1 MAKSKYEYIDIYL
14 LKDEEGNTK
23 GITFTEDYALELA
36 NAVGWE
42 IQEKTVEARW
52 FDEIL
57 EDIFAHGRYIIEL

>member
-14 LKDEEGNTK
+14 LKDEEGLTK
-23 GITFTEDYALELA
+23 GVTFTEEYANELSEA
-36 NAVGWE
+36 MGYLVE
-42 IQEKTVEARW
+42 EKTVEARW